1 MIATEANL
9 TRAQEVQTATAS
21 ATRRSAARLRKSVVC
36 PKGKCSLSECWFGKD
51 YGLSDSTNVEINFDD
66 IRQVNAFANENSYM
80 FVGKQ
85 LRKYR
90 VGIPMGDP
98 LSCAKANGTCLH
110 AEMQCDNRRAE
121 RVGDAE
127 RNMTLC
133 FMDDLFIK
141 VAYEVDAT
149 GADAWTEQSAEEF
162 KEELKSC
169 YPERLVL
176 E

>member
-9 TRAQEVQTATAS
+9 LRAQEVLS
-21 ATRRSAARLRKSVVC
+21 ANTSADRRSAARLRKAVVC
-36 PKGKCSLSECWFGKD
+36 PKGKCKLSDCWFGKD
-51 YGLSDSTNVEINFDD
+51 YGLSSSTNVEVTFND

-80 FVGKQ
+80 YVGKQ

-110 AEMQCDNRRAE
+110 AEMKCDTTREE

-127 RNMTLC
+127 RNLTLC

-141 VAYEVDAT
+141 VVYEVD
-149 GADAWTEQSAEEF
+149 GSREGGWTEASAEEY
-162 KEELKSC
+162 KEELKKC